1 MTYYRIIFPVIAMI
15 VAAFSVGLSIGADR
29 GPDLV
34 DGDGGP
40 CGIIIDD
47 RDGWT
52 ILGNNIR
59 GCPGCHAKEGLT
71 LRDGRFSLLNYGMSN
86 GFAFLD
92 CGSCCRR
99 FVVIVSA
106 DFSYTAIEVDERA
119 EAWRAPQREG
129 IGPWDRFEMDPIE
142 RRTGQCLT
150 GNYFMGSAY
159 P

>member
-52 ILGNNIR
+52 IRSEDGSVGVHVEHMIAVTAA
-59 GCPGCHAKEGLT
+59 GSIILT
-71 LRDGRFSLLNYGMSN
+71 
-86 GFAFLD
+86 
-92 CGSCCRR
+92 
-99 FVVIVSA
+99 
-106 DFSYTAIEVDERA
+106 
-119 EAWRAPQREG
+119 
-129 IGPWDRFEMDPIE
+129 DRT
-142 RRTGQCLT
+142 R
-150 GNYFMGSAY
+150 
-159 P
+159 